1 MEQTGDGQHIGPDVH
16 EHEEKEARGVE
27 GGQLGVVLQNLAQQR
42 GNLQQH
48 KLYICIKDYC
58 ITGRANPISCAVGLR

>member
-1 MEQTGDGQHIGPDVH
+1 MRCCDKYLFWSEALFEVREMEQTGDGQHIGPDVH
-16 EHEEKEARGVE
+16 EHEEKEACGVE

-48 KLYICIKDYC
+48 KLYICI
-58 ITGRANPISCAVGLR
+58 